1 MVVITAKQ
9 AALWDKSMKELDQME
24 KWEKSTKGLD
34 NMRKV
39 KVIKAMPEMEV
50 GKIMESDGEE
60 MMQFRCGCFG
70 MSLNIRDLIRGGW
83 LEEAKEES
91 LVDKIQKIFNRERG
105 MYNSANAWEKTIK
118 VEISSC
124 ANKHYEKEVV
134 DAMNKATSGVPI
146 SVDMKMKIPMDEV
159 LSLINKIKQS
169 VADVFKDKE

>member
-1 MVVITAKQ
+1 MYKFTKKQ
-9 AALWDKSMKELDQME
+9 VEAWDKSM
-24 KWEKSTKGLD
+24 KGLD

-83 LEEAKEES
+83 LEEVKEKS
-91 LVDKIQKIFNRERG
+91 LADKMMKKKHWTLSED
-105 MYNSANAWEKTIK
+105 SANDLAQI
-118 VEISSC
+118 
-124 ANKHYEKEVV
+124 ANEHYEKEVV
-134 DAMNKATSGVPI
+134 DAMNKATNGIPI
-146 SVDMKMKIPMDEV
+146 PILPIQRGHLVPMDEV
-159 LSLINKIKQS
+159 LKIINRIRES

>member
-1 MVVITAKQ
+1 MYKFTKKQ
-9 AALWDKSMKELDQME
+9 VEAWDKSM
-24 KWEKSTKGLD
+24 KGLD

-39 KVIKAMPEMEV
+39 KVIKEMPEMEV

>member
-83 LEEAKEES
+83 LEEVKEKS
-91 LVDKIQKIFNRERG
+91 LADKMMEKKHWTLSE
-105 MYNSANAWEKTIK
+105 NSANDLAQI
-118 VEISSC
+118 
-124 ANKHYEKEVV
+124 ANEHYEKEVV
-134 DAMNKATSGVPI
+134 DAMNKATNGIPI
-146 SVDMKMKIPMDEV
+146 SVGKNDLI
-159 LSLINKIKQS
+159 SLEKFLDIIYGIKQS
-169 VADVFKDKE
+169 VADVFKDKA